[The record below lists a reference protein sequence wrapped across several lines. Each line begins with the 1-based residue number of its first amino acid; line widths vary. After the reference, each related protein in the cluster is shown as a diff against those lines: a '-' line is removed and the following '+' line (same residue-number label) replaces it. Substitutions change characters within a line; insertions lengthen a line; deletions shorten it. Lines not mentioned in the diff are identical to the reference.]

1 MNRALLNLRA
11 RGYDLALIE
20 VDPRSFA
27 EPARAM
33 YGGEAW
39 RVWLLEREL
48 IQNRFLR
55 AGIPVS
61 RWSTDVPLAVA
72 VEDLA
77 SKR

>member
-1 MNRALLNLRA
+1 
-11 RGYDLALIE
+11 
-20 VDPRSFA
+20 
-27 EPARAM
+27 M
-33 YGGEAW
+33 YGEEAW

-48 IQNRFLR
+48 IRHRFLR